1 MIDFSV
7 KIAGGNN
14 VLSLKIRGYAQLTII
29 NSMVLKCG
37 NIQKTFQF
45 RLQFSFGEAKVAQL
59 KIICRI
65 LLYFV
70 LEYIYHTIDRCP

>member
-1 MIDFSV
+1 MIDYSV

-14 VLSLKIRGYAQLTII
+14 VLSLKILGYAQLTII

-37 NIQKTFQF
+37 NIQKTFQV
-45 RLQFSFGEAKVAQL
+45 RRQFSFGEAKVAQL